1 MIPMV
6 KYPADFA
13 DLAAEIVS
21 IVSPDCVSNTAH
33 DLVRGERRRSTSEA
47 TLADTIQSEI
57 SEKNGPLT
65 KQHDRH
71 SRNLGK

>member
-1 MIPMV
+1 MILLSGLLVIPMV

-33 DLVRGERRRSTSEA
+33 DLVRG
-47 TLADTIQSEI
+47 DTIQSEI
-57 SEKNGPLT
+57 SEKKMGP
-65 KQHDRH
+65 
-71 SRNLGK
+71 